1 MEDRD
6 LGRKIRIGRLMD
18 FYGPLITERRS
29 QIVRMYCEEDMSLQ
43 EIASFMTENGN
54 PVTWQGVYDA
64 VTKSEKQ
71 LSEYE
76 EKLGLIDRYDK
87 MAEEARRC
95 LEALE
100 AGKIDEVRKSLS
112 KMTEL

>member
-6 LGRKIRIGRLMD
+6 LGRKIRIGRLLD
-18 FYGPLITERRS
+18 FYGPLLTERRS

-43 EIASFMTENGN
+43 EIASFMTESGN
-54 PVTWQGVYDA
+54 PVTRQGVYDA
-64 VTKSEKQ
+64 VAKSEKQ

-76 EKLGLIDRYDK
+76 EKLGLVDRYDR
-87 MAEEARRC
+87 MAEEARCC

-100 AGKIDEVRKSLS
+100 AGKVDEARESLR

>member
-1 MEDRD
+1 MEKKVQ
-6 LGRKIRIGRLMD
+6 LGWLFE
-18 FYGPLITERRS
+18 FYGPLLTERRS

-43 EIASFMTENGN
+43 EIANYMTESGN
-54 PVTWQGVYDA
+54 PVTRQGVYDA
-64 VTKSEKQ
+64 VNKSEKQ

-76 EKLGLIDRYDK
+76 EKLGLIDRYDR
-87 MAEEARRC
+87 MADEARSC

-100 AGKIDEVRKSLS
+100 AGKTDEARESLR

>member
-6 LGRKIRIGRLMD
+6 LGRKIRIGRLLD
-18 FYGPLITERRS
+18 FYGPLLTERRS
-29 QIVRMYCEEDMSLQ
+29 QIVRMYCEEDMSLA
-43 EIASFMTENGN
+43 EIAGFMTENGS
-54 PVTWQGVYDA
+54 PVTRQGVYDA
-64 VTKSEKQ
+64 ITKSEKQ

-76 EKLGLIDRYDK
+76 EKLGLIDRYDR
-87 MAEEARRC
+87 MACEARSC

-100 AGKIDEVRKSLS
+100 SGRVDEARESLR